1 MANVE
6 TLGLIATLIAGFGA
20 VMLFFRLQR
29 GLETHERLETTWIP
43 WADRLLAGATLVALL
58 FVVLPLVAMTNRP
71 GVMADLPAAACAAA
85 TLMFAGYVLAI
96 LAHHRL
102 FFGGKREGP
111 GRNPEPAERVVVI
124 VTLLLA
130 VGAFLA
136 VLFRYKQDVEL

>member
-20 VMLFFRLQR
+20 AMLCFRIQYELQV
-29 GLETHERLETTWIP
+29 HERLETRWIP
-43 WADRLLAGATLVALL
+43 WADRLLVGATLVALL
-58 FVVLPLVAMTNRP
+58 LVVLPLVAMTNRP
-71 GVMADLPAAACAAA
+71 GVFTELPAAACSAA
-85 TLMFAGYVLAI
+85 TVMLAGFVLAI
-96 LAHHRL
+96 LAHYRL
-102 FFGGKREGP
+102 FFGRKRTGE
-111 GRNPEPAERVVVI
+111 RANPEPAERVVVI